1 MPVIFHKLRSEN
13 NCMPPIKK
21 KPPVSSSTIRKSAPR
36 KPAVRKKKSKPIP
49 IQWKIALV
57 GLLLILLS
65 PFYYGYV
72 LSFFAGT
79 LRWVKDWGQDPN
91 YRTYE
96 SFNIKIPKKY
106 SIHGIDVSYYQGKI
120 NWPKVKEMTEDDVRV
135 RFAFI
140 KATEG
145 LLLVDP
151 YFQRNWREAPKSGI
165 ICGAYHFLRPKKD
178 GKTQAKFFLQVVH
191 IEKGDLPPVVDIE
204 TLDGVSPLKMR
215 AELSDFLNYVEMK
228 TKVRPII
235 YTGLKFYEDY
245 LADHFDEYPLWIAHY
260 YQPQLRLDRSKW
272 KFWQH
277 SDKAKINGI
286 GHVVDFNAF
295 NGDSVALD
303 NLLVNP

>member
-1 MPVIFHKLRSEN
+1 
-13 NCMPPIKK
+13 MPPEKRIPIVKKPSARKTVPRKK
-21 KPPVSSSTIRKSAPR
+21 KP
-36 KPAVRKKKSKPIP
+36 KPFPT
-49 IQWKIALV
+49 QWKVAIA

-72 LSFFAGT
+72 VKGFVGAW
-79 LRWVKDWGQDPN
+79 RWVTDWGQDPE
-91 YRTYE
+91 YRTYY
-96 SFNIKIPKKY
+96 SFDIKIPKKY
-106 SIHGIDVSYYQGKI
+106 AIHGIDVSYYQGKI
-120 NWPKVKEMTEDDVRV
+120 NWQKVKAMKEDEVSI

-145 LLLVDP
+145 ILLVDP
-151 YFQRNWREAPKSGI
+151 YFQRNWREAPKAGI
-165 ICGAYHFLRPKKD
+165 ICGAYHFFRPKRD
-178 GKTQAKFFLQVVH
+178 GKTQAKFFLQVVN
-191 IEKGDLPPVVDIE
+191 IEKGDLPPVVDVE
-204 TLDGVSPLKMR
+204 SLDGVSPLKMR

-245 LADHFDEYPLWIAHY
+245 LEGDFEDYPLWIAHY
-260 YQPQLRLDRSKW
+260 YQPKLRLDKSKW

-295 NGDSVALD
+295 NGDSTDLARM
-303 NLLVNP
+303 LVR

>member
-1 MPVIFHKLRSEN
+1 
-13 NCMPPIKK
+13 MPPEK
-21 KPPVSSSTIRKSAPR
+21 R
-36 KPAVRKKKSKPIP
+36 KPVVRKTTTRKPVTRKKKSKPFP
-49 IQWKIALV
+49 VQWKIAIA

-65 PFYYGYV
+65 PFYYGYILKGFV
-72 LSFFAGT
+72 GT
-79 LRWVKDWGQDPN
+79 WRWVKDWGQDPN

-106 SIHGIDVSYYQGKI
+106 TIHGIDVSYYQGKI
-120 NWPKVKEMTEDDVRV
+120 NWQKVKEMKEDDVSI

-145 LLLVDP
+145 ILQVDP
-151 YFQRNWREAPKSGI
+151 YFQRNWREAPKAGI
-165 ICGAYHFLRPKKD
+165 VCGAYHFFRPKRD
-178 GKTQAKFFLQVVH
+178 GKTQAKFFLQVVN

-204 TLDGVSPLKMR
+204 TLDGVSPLRMR
-215 AELSDFLNYVEMK
+215 LELSDFLTYVEMK

-235 YTGLKFYEDY
+235 YTGLKFYEDN
-245 LADHFDEYPLWIAHY
+245 LEGKLDEYPLWIAHY
-260 YQPQLRLDRSKW
+260 YQPKLRLDKSRW

-295 NGDSVALD
+295 NGDSTALASM
-303 NLLVNP
+303 LVH

>member
-1 MPVIFHKLRSEN
+1 
-13 NCMPPIKK
+13 MPPEK
-21 KPPVSSSTIRKSAPR
+21 R
-36 KPAVRKKKSKPIP
+36 KPVVRKTTTRKPVTRKKKSKPFP
-49 IQWKIALV
+49 VQWKIAIA

-65 PFYYGYV
+65 PFYYGYILKGFV
-72 LSFFAGT
+72 GT
-79 LRWVKDWGQDPN
+79 WRWVKDWGQDPN

-106 SIHGIDVSYYQGKI
+106 TIHGIDVSYYQGKI
-120 NWPKVKEMTEDDVRV
+120 NWQKVKEMKEDDVGI

-145 LLLVDP
+145 ILQVDP
-151 YFQRNWREAPKSGI
+151 YFQRNWREAPKAGI
-165 ICGAYHFLRPKKD
+165 VCGAYHFFRPKRD
-178 GKTQAKFFLQVVH
+178 GKTQAKFFLQVVN

-204 TLDGVSPLKMR
+204 TLDGVSPLRMR
-215 AELSDFLNYVEMK
+215 LELSDFLTYVEMK

-235 YTGLKFYEDY
+235 YTGLKFYEDN
-245 LADHFDEYPLWIAHY
+245 LEGKLDDYPLWIAHY
-260 YQPQLRLDRSKW
+260 YQPKLRLDKSRW

-295 NGDSVALD
+295 NGDSTALASM
-303 NLLVNP
+303 LVH